1 MESLKNYVNSG
12 IAYKNF
18 SEEVI
23 ILSGTKVGKNY
34 AKYSVKN
41 KNGVTFYNVPGDV
54 DLKDRAVMGF
64 VNGDRSRPVLIGRG
78 AKATIN
84 TSSFTIP
91 VKVRLDWTDNS
102 NDETGFKIERN
113 VNSAGWSQLTTVG
126 ANITTYTDTD
136 IQATNTYQYRVRA
149 YNADGDSAY
158 SNVVTVNF

>member
-1 MESLKNYVNSG
+1 MKAIKDYVNLG

-23 ILSGTKVGKNY
+23 ILSGSKVGKNY

-84 TSSFTIP
+84 RSSFVLS
-91 VKVRLDWTDNS
+91 VKVRLDWTDNA
-102 NDETGFKIERN
+102 NNETGFIIERN
-113 VNSAGWSQLTTVG
+113 VNGSVWSQLNTVG

-136 IQATNTYQYRVRA
+136 IQITNVYQYRVKA
-149 YNADGDSAY
+149 YNDAGNSGDT
-158 SNVVTVNF
+158 NVVAVSF